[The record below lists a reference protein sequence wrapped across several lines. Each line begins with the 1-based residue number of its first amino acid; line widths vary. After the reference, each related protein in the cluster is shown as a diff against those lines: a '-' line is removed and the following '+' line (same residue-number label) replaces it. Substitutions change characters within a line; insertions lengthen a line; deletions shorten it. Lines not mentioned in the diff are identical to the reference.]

1 MVTSEAELKPA
12 LTKAP
17 DRSLFCPRP
26 LSPAGAGGLIGCT
39 RCRWRCEGNPTRLG
53 EHVPSRLTLQSGP
66 EVTAL

>member
-12 LTKAP
+12 LTMA
-17 DRSLFCPRP
+17 RSLFHPRP
-26 LSPAGAGGLIGCT
+26 LSPAGAGGLTGCT

-53 EHVPSRLTLQSGP
+53 EHVPSRLTLQSGS